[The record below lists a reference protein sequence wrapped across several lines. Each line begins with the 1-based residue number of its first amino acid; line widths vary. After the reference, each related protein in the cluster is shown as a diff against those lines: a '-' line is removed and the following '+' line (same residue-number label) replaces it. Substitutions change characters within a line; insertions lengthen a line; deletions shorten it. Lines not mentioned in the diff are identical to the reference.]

1 MTNNSRIAKPLTTWT
16 KTFEL
21 YIGNLFYTFT
31 TLDTLRMISIEA
43 YRASTGRFYNRLKHF
58 TNNQN
63 VVFIR
68 SKNVHII
75 LLFLLFSLLYL
86 PILLHPFC
94 ALFML
99 VTIDVVYVNTVRFKY
114 IDSSCHFIELNY
126 RHNLNFLKL
135 KQLLIDGDIESN
147 PGPTQNDCK
156 SSVGRPKKMKVFKGT
171 AKKCDVTE
179 NKVNV
184 ASDLKVQ
191 NCFFL
196 IQFIQSALT
205 LLSHSQLLAQAL

>member
-1 MTNNSRIAKPLTTWT
+1 M
-16 KTFEL
+16 
-21 YIGNLFYTFT
+21 FYTFT

-43 YRASTGRFYNRLKHF
+43 YRASTGRFYNRLEHL

-68 SKNVHII
+68 SGNVHII
-75 LLFLLFSLLYL
+75 LLFLLFSLLCL
-86 PILLHPFC
+86 PILLHAFC

-126 RHNLNFLKL
+126 RGHNLNFLKL

-147 PGPTQNDCK
+147 PGPTQNDC
-156 SSVGRPKKMKVFKGT
+156 
-171 AKKCDVTE
+171 
-179 NKVNV
+179 
-184 ASDLKVQ
+184 
-191 NCFFL
+191 
-196 IQFIQSALT
+196 
-205 LLSHSQLLAQAL
+205 